1 MIYTSYF
8 ARANKLKD
16 VCRIS
21 ISLSTPTW
29 ATVEY
34 KLPIFAPTQEILYQ
48 YKRDN
53 NVTRYVESYINLL
66 KQREPEITSMVNRLE
81 KYAVDKTILLCCW
94 KAPNK
99 FCHRQILADY
109 VKHGWTEYM
118 ESLELI

>member
-53 NVTRYVESYINLL
+53 NVTRYAESYT
-66 KQREPEITSMVNRLE
+66 K
-81 KYAVDKTILLCCW
+81 CCW
-94 KAPNK
+94 EAPNK